1 MLYNW
6 FDNKVMGQ
14 DQAAEK
20 YKSKGITASVEA
32 GYSFRLGE
40 SAHQSYWL
48 QPKAQVVW
56 MGVQADDNREAN
68 GTLVKDDTAGNLLTR
83 MGVKPILTATMLLIT
98 INLESSS
105 HSWKRTGSIIR
116 SLPA

>member
-68 GTLVKDDTAGNLLTR
+68 
-83 MGVKPILTATMLLIT
+83 
-98 INLESSS
+98 ESSS